1 MGENRKRLVLD
12 AMDGKT
18 VARVP
23 SGFWFHF
30 LDDEIH
36 ADAFEN
42 PQLTEKLLQGEEKY
56 IEQFAPDFVKIMT
69 DGFFPYPDERLAHV
83 KNASELLAVEPLPED
98 SPWFTKQLAYAKK
111 LTDKYGDEVAMFYN
125 LFGAATTFK
134 FMQPTIP
141 EGEQLITRLLL
152 EDKEAVKH
160 LFDVIAGDVARLAS
174 RLIKEA
180 GVTGIYFS
188 VQSPEGETVS
198 RELYEE
204 VFKPGELKVLAA
216 ANKES
221 EYNILH
227 ICGYAGHHNKL
238 EWYQDYPAKVF
249 NWAVV
254 IEGVSLEEGR
264 KLFPDKALLGGFAN
278 SEEGVLYRGSK
289 AEVQQATRKLIEN
302 AGESGIILGADCTI
316 PRDIDWQRLEWVR
329 EAAAKLGVKVA

>member
-1 MGENRKRLVLD
+1 MAENKKKLVLD
-12 AMDGKT
+12 VMDGKK
-18 VARVP
+18 ADRVP

-36 ADAFEN
+36 ADAFKN
-42 PQLTEKLLQGEEKY
+42 PELTDKLLQGEEKY

-69 DGFFPYPDERLAHV
+69 DGFFPYPYEELKHV
-83 KNASELLAVEPLPED
+83 RKAADLLAVQPLPDD

-111 LTDKYGDEVAMFYN
+111 LTSKYGDNTAMFYN

-141 EGEQLITRLLL
+141 EGEALLTRLLL
-152 EDKEAVKH
+152 EDKAAVKH
-160 LFDVIAGDVARLAS
+160 LFDVISGDVAKLAA
-174 RLIKEA
+174 RLIREG

-188 VQSPEGETVS
+188 VQSPESEDVT

-204 VFKPGELKVLAA
+204 VFKPGELQVLAA
-216 ANKES
+216 ANHES
-221 EYNILH
+221 TYNILH

-254 IEGVSLEEGR
+254 IEGVPLAEGR
-264 KLFPDKALLGGFAN
+264 KLFPGKALLGGFAN
-278 SEEGVLYRGSK
+278 SEDSVLYRGSK
-289 AEVQQATRKLIEN
+289 AEIQQAARELIRN
-302 AGESGIILGADCTI
+302 AGEHGILLGADCTV

-329 EAAAKLGVKVA
+329 EAAVKVRENVA

>member
-1 MGENRKRLVLD
+1 MAENKKKLVLD
-12 AMDGKT
+12 VMDGKT
-18 VARVP
+18 AARVP

-36 ADAFEN
+36 ADAFKKPE
-42 PQLTEKLLQGEEKY
+42 LTDILLQGEEKY

-69 DGFFPYPDERLAHV
+69 DGFFPYPYEGLKHV
-83 KNASELLAVEPLPED
+83 SKAADLLEVQPLPEY
-98 SPWFTKQLAYAKK
+98 SPWFTRQLAYAKK
-111 LTDKYGDEVAMFYN
+111 LTAKYGDKVAMFYN

-141 EGEQLITRLLL
+141 EGEALLTKLLL
-152 EDKEAVKH
+152 EDKTAVKH
-160 LFDVIAGDVARLAS
+160 LFDVIAGDVAKLAA

-188 VQSPEGETVS
+188 VQSPESGKVT

-204 VFKPGELKVLAA
+204 VFKPGELQVLKA
-216 ANKES
+216 ANRES
-221 EYNILH
+221 NYNILH

-264 KLFPDKALLGGFAN
+264 SLFPGKALLGGFAN
-278 SEEGVLYRGSK
+278 GEDGILYRGSK
-289 AEVQQATRKLIEN
+289 NEIQQATQKLLAD
-302 AGESGIILGADCTI
+302 AGEGGILLGADCTV

-329 EAAAKLGVKVA
+329 EAAVKSRVNVA